1 MGNPFDKGVD
11 VPPQLKQQAALQN
24 LVAMGQ
30 LPMLG
35 EQIQQQTEFQR
46 GDRPLEQT
54 FMAPTLVGPQN
65 IAYKAARQRALE
77 TIPEG
82 GQLTA
87 AMGQIEAQRAYQD
100 AAARQQAAA
109 GLIGPPPALG
119 GFLPATQAATGTAGQ
134 IGGIEAQ
141 SKAIQQQA
149 WGGLG
154 QLLGLG
160 LTAGFGGGLGG
171 LGSLGKG
178 SGISSGVGGTTG
190 IGAGG
195 GYSFP

>member
-35 EQIQQQTEFQR
+35 QQIQQQTEFQR

-54 FMAPTLVGPQN
+54 FMAPTLVGPEN

-87 AMGQIEAQRAYQD
+87 AMGQIESQRAYQD

-160 LTAGFGGGLGG
+160 LTAGFGGIGG
-171 LGSLGKG
+171 LGAKG
-178 SGISSGVGGTTG
+178 GATG
-190 IGAGG
+190 AMGG
-195 GYSFP
+195 GANPGLGFGFGP